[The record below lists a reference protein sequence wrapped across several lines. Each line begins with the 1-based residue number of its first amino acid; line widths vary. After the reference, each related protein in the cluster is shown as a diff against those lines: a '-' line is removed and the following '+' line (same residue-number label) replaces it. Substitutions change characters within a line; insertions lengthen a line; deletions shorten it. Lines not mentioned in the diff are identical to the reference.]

1 MRPVRRARGAGFTLV
16 EAAVVVAVMGILLA
30 VGMPSM
36 SNLILGRK
44 AAAAAA
50 FYQEGLTLARNQAIA
65 RNINTRL
72 VLTENAANGQMD
84 WRVDLCKPVDGDP
97 CDADNG
103 AWSGTETPPAAAA
116 DPTFTSV
123 QRSAVAMPGSDE
135 ITQGLAPSGATSI
148 YFTPL
153 GWVDA
158 RIPARLQ
165 RLTISPGPGRRGAF
179 KTLTVAVTLSGV
191 ATVCDA
197 DAAAHVARGCP
208 P

>member
-1 MRPVRRARGAGFTLV
+1 MRPVTRARSAGFTLV

-44 AAAAAA
+44 AAAAAV

-65 RNINTRL
+65 RNVHSRL

-84 WRVDLCKPVDGDP
+84 WRMDLCDPSNGDP
-97 CDADNG
+97 CDAENG
-103 AWSGTETPPAAAA
+103 TWSGTDPLPADAG
-116 DPTFTSV
+116 DPGFLSV
-123 QRSAVAMPGSDE
+123 QRSAVAMPSSDE
-135 ITQGLAPSGATSI
+135 MTQGFAPSGATTI

-165 RLTISPGPGRRGAF
+165 RLTISPGPQRRGAF
-179 KTLTVAVTLSGV
+179 KPLAVAVTLAGV
-191 ATVCDA
+191 ASVCDP
-197 DAAAHVARGCP
+197 DAAVHAARGCP

>member
-1 MRPVRRARGAGFTLV
+1 MRPVTRARRAGFTLV

-36 SNLILGRK
+36 SNFILGRK
-44 AAAAAA
+44 AAAAAV

-65 RNINTRL
+65 RNIHSRL

-84 WRVDLCKPVDGDP
+84 WRVDLCKPVNGDP
-97 CDADNG
+97 CDAENG
-103 AWSGTETPPAAAA
+103 TWSGTDALPADA
-116 DPTFTSV
+116 DDQTFLSV
-123 QRSAVAMPGSDE
+123 QRSAVAMPSSDE
-135 ITQGLAPSGATSI
+135 MTQGFAPSGASAL

-153 GWVDA
+153 GWVDT

-165 RLTISPGPGRRGAF
+165 RLTISPGPNRRGAF
-179 KTLTVAVTLSGV
+179 KALTVAVTLSGV
-191 ATVCDA
+191 ASVCDA
-197 DAAAHVARGCP
+197 DAPAHSARECP

>member
-1 MRPVRRARGAGFTLV
+1 MRRARGAGFTLV

-65 RNINTRL
+65 RNANSRL

-84 WRVDLCKPVDGDP
+84 WRVDLCKPRTDNP
-97 CDADNG
+97 CDAENG
-103 AWSGTETPPAAAA
+103 EWSTADPLPAGAD
-116 DPTFTSV
+116 DPTFVSV
-123 QRSAVAMPGSDE
+123 QRSAGAMPGSDE
-135 ITQGLAPSGATSI
+135 MRQDLAPSGATDV

-158 RIPARLQ
+158 RANPRLQ
-165 RLTISPGPGRRGAF
+165 RLTVSPGPAKRGAF
-179 KTLTVAVTLSGV
+179 RPLAVAVTLAGV
-191 ATVCDA
+191 ASVCDP
-197 DAAAHVARGCP
+197 DAAAHAARGCP